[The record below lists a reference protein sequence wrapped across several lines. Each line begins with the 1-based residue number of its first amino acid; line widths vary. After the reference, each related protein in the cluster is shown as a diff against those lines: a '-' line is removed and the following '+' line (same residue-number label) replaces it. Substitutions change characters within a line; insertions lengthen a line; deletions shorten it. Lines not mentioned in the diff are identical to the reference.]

1 MKTPSDFHTLRIGFE
16 SLQLRNFIP
25 MKKLRQDGAS
35 PDYEESGARQRQTA
49 GLPAVERLGPSFNLL
64 QESGLIPFRCSCTV
78 DPMGYRD
85 GERRHKEVFFDW

>member
-49 GLPAVERLGPSFNLL
+49 DCRL
-64 QESGLIPFRCSCTV
+64 
-78 DPMGYRD
+78 
-85 GERRHKEVFFDW
+85 